1 MNIKCQN
8 DGANIRNNFKSQIK
22 NKKKLPDKA
31 FFLNFRLISYIFL
44 VNNKKILKYTLT
56 KIANLT
62 KYTLRA
68 KYYKDV
74 ECSAHNPIRVAS
86 LAQEVSEAMSMLS
99 PTWVQSSGPL
109 PS

>member
-1 MNIKCQN
+1 MNIKFQN

-31 FFLNFRLISYIFL
+31 FFLIFRLISYIFL

-68 KYYKDV
+68 KYYKNV

-86 LAQEVSEAMSMLS
+86 TSLDESEIVSIAS